1 MFKQLVC
8 AFILISTIPTACMQK
23 TEKELLEE
31 IRPKKH
37 CLHELPFTHVVTV
50 ESTKNRMT
58 EKEIYQVDMN
68 LNSNT
73 NTFVFA
79 ANCDEY
85 PTASERHD
93 IQCSII
99 SALKNSSASSKSK
112 HEANAIHN
120 VLSQASK
127 SAKGS
132 PYSLGCIIFRPR
144 YPLLGLSYKHGHCPA
159 TLIFSGKDVVEYT
172 SEPCECPKGTIHSE
186 ISTIISMHDTG
197 AVAFLGGIHRIR
209 RSEIALETHKG
220 DIPDSLARLHEES
233 RMYESK
239 NITSVMY
246 MTAAAYLCA
255 YDKENNQTK

>member
-1 MFKQLVC
+1 
-8 AFILISTIPTACMQK
+8 MQK

-73 NTFVFA
+73 NTLVFA
-79 ANCDEY
+79 VNCYEY
-85 PTASERHD
+85 PNANERHD
-93 IQCSII
+93 IQSSIVN
-99 SALKNSSASSKSK
+99 ALRKNSASSKQ
-112 HEANAIHN
+112 EATAISDT
-120 VLSQASK
+120 LSQASK

-132 PYSLGCIIFRPR
+132 PYSLGCIALRPR
-144 YPLLGLSYKHGHCPA
+144 AAFLGLSYERSYFPA
-159 TLIFSGKDVVEYT
+159 TLIFSGKDVIEYT

-209 RSEIALETHKG
+209 RSEIVLETHKG